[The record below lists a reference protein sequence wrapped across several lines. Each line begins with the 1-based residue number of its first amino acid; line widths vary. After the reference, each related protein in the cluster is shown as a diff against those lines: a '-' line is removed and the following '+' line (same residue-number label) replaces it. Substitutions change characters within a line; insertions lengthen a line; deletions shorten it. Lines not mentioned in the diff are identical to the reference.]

1 MLSLQELI
9 SLAREL
15 GDEHVLSVY
24 LDAAFDDPARRAS
37 WRVPVDNSIKN
48 IRRDLE
54 GSSHEERK
62 GFEHCVELLDNELAS
77 FAGGVG
83 AAGWVGFITVHGVR
97 LAEKLPAPMPTL
109 VIWRTGI
116 CIAPYIRALKQS
128 RPVVVIVA
136 DASAARL
143 YRYATGLLGSAET
156 VHAHA
161 VIEAPVHMG
170 DAPRLGFHAGTR
182 GETGR
187 DASQAARLVGTDR
200 MLEEVTRQGVKIA
213 GHDGWI
219 LVGGIPEVS
228 AHIAHAVERLAPDR
242 VLRLNALDI
251 HATDAQVHAAAER
264 GASQLRDEMDLRHVS
279 EITGGADDQRLIA
292 RGLTATQHALEQ
304 ASVRELYL
312 TPRFMADHLA
322 DAESSVRAAMAQ
334 DAVIEEVSRAAAD
347 RLDEFGGIGARLRY
361 ALPA

>member
-1 MLSLQELI
+1 MLSHQELT
-9 SLAREL
+9 SLSREL
-15 GDEHVLSVY
+15 GDEHVLSIY
-24 LDAAFDDPARRAS
+24 LDAAFDDPARRTA
-37 WRVPVDNSIKN
+37 WRVPVDNSIKL
-48 IRRDLE
+48 IRRELE
-54 GSSHEERK
+54 ASSHEERK
-62 GFEHCVELLDNELAS
+62 DFEHCVELLDRELGA
-77 FAGGVG
+77 FGGGVG
-83 AAGWVGFITVHGVR
+83 APGWVGFITVHGVR

-109 VIWRTGI
+109 AVWNTGI
-116 CIAPYIRALKQS
+116 CIAPYIRVLKQS

-136 DASAARL
+136 DASRARL
-143 YRYATGLLGSAET
+143 YRYATGLLGPAET

-187 DASQAARLVGTDR
+187 DASQSARLVATDR
-200 MLEEVTRQGVKIA
+200 MLEEVTRQGAKIA

-219 LVGGIPEVS
+219 LVGGIPEIS
-228 AHIAHAVERLAPDR
+228 AHIAHALERVAPDR
-242 VLRLNALDI
+242 VLRLDALDI
-251 HATDAQVHAAAER
+251 HATDAQVHVAAER

-279 EITGGADDQRLIA
+279 EITGAADDERLIA
-292 RGLTATQHALEQ
+292 RGPAATRHALEQ
-304 ASVRELYL
+304 ASVRELYV

-334 DAVIEEVSRAAAD
+334 NAVVEEVSRAAAD
-347 RLDEFGGIGARLRY
+347 RLDDYGGMGARLRY